1 MFRPQLKIGI
11 LDPHRQMYNLKNE
24 NEDTTKKKRKKK
36 DELLTVILEPSVK
49 NLIWTVRFNRP

>member
-1 MFRPQLKIGI
+1 
-11 LDPHRQMYNLKNE
+11 MYNLKNE